1 MWLKEQK
8 SDIIFFLQE
17 TYSTA
22 EVEDIWRT
30 QWQGELFFSYG
41 TCHSCGSMVLVRG
54 DLDFNLISIRTD
66 DEGRYIV
73 LEAEV
78 QGANFLLVNVY
89 VPNKVQEQCRF
100 IENLN
105 STIDDV
111 IKDNEPKLV
120 VGGDFNVT
128 LESDLDCS
136 GGNPAQKASVKSIQD
151 LCLDFDL
158 VDIWRIRNPTTRR
171 FTWRQRNPFIQRRLD
186 FWLISDVRQEDITI
200 QYNTIQYNTIQC
212 SLF

>member
-1 MWLKEQK
+1 
-8 SDIIFFLQE
+8 
-17 TYSTA
+17 
-22 EVEDIWRT
+22 
-30 QWQGELFFSYG
+30 
-41 TCHSCGSMVLVRG
+41 MVLVRG

-78 QGANFLLVNVY
+78 QGANFLLVNVH

-120 VGGDFNVT
+120 VGGDFNAT
-128 LESDLDCS
+128 LESDLDC
-136 GGNPAQKASVKSIQD
+136 
-151 LCLDFDL
+151 
-158 VDIWRIRNPTTRR
+158 
-171 FTWRQRNPFIQRRLD
+171 
-186 FWLISDVRQEDITI
+186 
-200 QYNTIQYNTIQC
+200 
-212 SLF
+212 

>member
-1 MWLKEQK
+1 M
-8 SDIIFFLQE
+8 
-17 TYSTA
+17 
-22 EVEDIWRT
+22 
-30 QWQGELFFSYG
+30 
-41 TCHSCGSMVLVRG
+41 
-54 DLDFNLISIRTD
+54 
-66 DEGRYIV
+66 
-73 LEAEV
+73 
-78 QGANFLLVNVY
+78 ANIY

-186 FWLISDVRQEDITI
+186 FWLISDVCQEEIEGTDIIPAVNNINSDHSAIILHFNNIDRQKHGP
-200 QYNTIQYNTIQC
+200 
-212 SLF
+212 SF

>member
-1 MWLKEQK
+1 MCLKEQK
-8 SDIIFFLQE
+8 SDIIFLQE

-30 QWQGELFFSYG
+30 QWQGKLFFSHG
-41 TCHSCGSMVLVRG
+41 TCHSCVVMVLVRG

-66 DEGRYIV
+66 DEGRYIA

-78 QGANFLLVNVY
+78 QGANFLFVNVM
-89 VPNKVQEQCRF
+89 VLKTFRNSARF

-111 IKDNEPKLV
+111 IRDNEPQLV
-120 VGGDFNVT
+120 VGGDFIVT

-136 GGNPAQKASVKSIQD
+136 GGNPSQKASVKSIQD

-171 FTWRQRNPFIQRRLD
+171 YTWRQRNPFIQRRLD
-186 FWLISDVRQEDITI
+186 FWLLNKWCLSRRHLRN
-200 QYNTIQYNTIQC
+200 QYYSVNK
-212 SLF
+212 F

>member
-1 MWLKEQK
+1 MNVQGICSATKRKAIFMWLKEQK
-8 SDIIFFLQE
+8 LDIIFLQE

-22 EVEDIWRT
+22 EVEDIWTT
-30 QWQGELFFSYG
+30 QWQSKLFFSHG
-41 TCHSCGSMVLVRG
+41 TCHSCGAMVLVRG
-54 DLDFNLISIRTD
+54 DLHFNLILIRTD

-78 QGANFLLVNVY
+78 QGAHFLLVTLY
-89 VPNKVQEQCRF
+89 VPDKVQGRRRF
-100 IENLN
+100 IEKLT
-105 STIDDV
+105 STINDV

-136 GGNPAQKASVKSIQD
+136 GGNPPQKASVKSIQD

-158 VDIWRIRNPTTRR
+158 VDIWRILRGGKET
-171 FTWRQRNPFIQRRLD
+171 
-186 FWLISDVRQEDITI
+186 
-200 QYNTIQYNTIQC
+200 Y
-212 SLF
+212 LFKEG